1 MSRLNHTLR
10 LGLKELTSLRH
21 DSVLLL
27 FLLYAFSVAIY
38 MPAAGSVIGVHN
50 ASVAVVD
57 EDHSLL
63 SRKLTQALQPPEF
76 QPAVSL
82 PAERLDQA
90 MDSGEYTFVINV
102 PVNFQSD
109 LMAGRSPELQ
119 VNVDATAMSQA
130 FMGAG
135 YIGRIFE
142 RELLDY
148 SQRGNVQ
155 SPVLITPKA
164 LFNPNLEGGWFLAVI
179 QIVNNITILAI
190 ILTGTALLREREHGT
205 LDHLLVLPLTALEIM
220 LAKIGSNALVVVICT
235 WVSLVVVVKG
245 ALGVPLSG
253 SMGLF
258 LAVTALYLFA
268 STALGIFL
276 ATLARSTPQFGLL
289 AIPVII
295 DAVAVWRQHTPG
307 QHAPMAAMGDAGV
320 TVDALCQPGHCDP
333 VPGCRLGGGL
343 AGYSGAGADRPG
355 VFQRR
360 PGAVSPQP
368 GLMTPQDLWSATVG
382 AGKPAPTLIT
392 ARSGC

>member
-1 MSRLNHTLR
+1 MQRLAHILR

-57 EDHSLL
+57 EDRSPV
-63 SRKLTQALQPPEF
+63 SRKLAEALQPPEF
-76 QPAVSL
+76 QAAVPLAYAQMDRSL
-82 PAERLDQA
+82 
-90 MDSGEYTFVINV
+90 DSGLFTFVIDI
-102 PVNFQSD
+102 PVNFHSD
-109 LMAGRSPELQ
+109 LLAGRSPEIQ
-119 VNVDATAMSQA
+119 INVDATAMSQA

-142 RELLDY
+142 RELRDY
-148 SQRGNVQ
+148 ANPGGASRTPVQ
-155 SPVLITPKA
+155 LEPRA

-220 LAKIGSNALVVVICT
+220 LAKIASNALVVVLCT
-235 WVSLVVVVKG
+235 WVSLEVIVKW
-245 ALGVPLSG
+245 ALGVPLAG
-253 SMGLF
+253 SLLLF
-258 LAVTALYLFA
+258 LGVTALYLFA

-295 DAVAVWRQHTPG
+295 PMLLLSGGSTPLDSMPQWLQWVMQLSPSTHFVSLG
-307 QHAPMAAMGDAGV
+307 AAILFRDAGLNV
-320 TVDALCQPGHCDP
+320 VWPDLLALAAI
-333 VPGCRLGGGL
+333 GL
-343 AGYSGAGADRPG
+343 AFFAIALAR
-355 VFQRR
+355 FRR
-360 PGAVSPQP
+360 SLAS
-368 GLMTPQDLWSATVG
+368 
-382 AGKPAPTLIT
+382 
-392 ARSGC
+392 

>member
-1 MSRLNHTLR
+1 MHKLAHILR
-10 LGLKELTSLRH
+10 LGIKELTSLRH

-27 FLLYAFSVAIY
+27 FLFYAFSVAIY

-50 ASVAVVD
+50 ASVALVD
-57 EDHSLL
+57 EDNSAL
-63 SRKLTQALQPPEF
+63 SRQLGEALQPPEF
-76 QPAVSL
+76 QRPAAL
-82 PAERLDQA
+82 AYDHLDA
-90 MDSGEYTFVINV
+90 ALDSGRYTFVINV
-102 PVNFQSD
+102 PANFQSD
-109 LMAGRSPELQ
+109 LLAGRSPAVQ

-135 YIGRIFE
+135 YIGRIFQ

-148 SQRGNVQ
+148 SGQAEAASQ
-155 SPVLITPKA
+155 TPVKLTSRA

-220 LAKIGSNALVVVICT
+220 LAKIWSNLLVVVICT
-235 WVSLVVVVKG
+235 WVSLEVIVKG
-245 ALGVPLSG
+245 ALGVPLAG

-258 LAVTALYLFA
+258 LGVTALYLFA

-295 DAVAVWRQHTPG
+295 PMLLLSGGSTPLDSTPTWLQWVMQGSPSTHFVSLAAAILFRNAGIGVVWPDLL
-307 QHAPMAAMGDAGV
+307 A
-320 TVDALCQPGHCDP
+320 
-333 VPGCRLGGGL
+333 L
-343 AGYSGAGADRPG
+343 AGIGL
-355 VFQRR
+355 VFF
-360 PGAVSPQP
+360 AIA
-368 GLMTPQDLWSATVG
+368 LMRFRKSLAS
-382 AGKPAPTLIT
+382 
-392 ARSGC
+392 

>member
-50 ASVAVVD
+50 ASVAMVD

-63 SRKLTQALQPPEF
+63 SRKLGEALQPPEF
-76 QPAVSL
+76 QPAVPL
-82 PAERLDQA
+82 APQRLDQA
-90 MDSGEYTFVINV
+90 MDSGQYTFVINV

-109 LMAGRSPELQ
+109 LLAGRSPELQ
-119 VNVDATAMSQA
+119 INVDATAMSQA

-148 SQRGNVQ
+148 SQRSNTQ
-155 SPVLITPKA
+155 SPVEINAKA

-220 LAKIGSNALVVVICT
+220 LAKIASNALVVVICT
-235 WVSLVVVVKG
+235 WISLVVVVEG

-258 LAVTALYLFA
+258 LAVTGLYLFA

-295 DAVAVWRQHTPG
+295 PMLLLSGGSTPLDSMPQWLQWVMQG
-307 QHAPMAAMGDAGV
+307 SPSTHFVSLGAAILFRDAGW
-320 TVDALCQPGHCDP
+320 TVVWPDILALA
-333 VPGCRLGGGL
+333 VIGL
-343 AGYSGAGADRPG
+343 VFFG
-355 VFQRR
+355 VALARFRR
-360 PGAVSPQP
+360 SLAS
-368 GLMTPQDLWSATVG
+368 
-382 AGKPAPTLIT
+382 
-392 ARSGC
+392 

>member
-1 MSRLNHTLR
+1 MRRLAHTLR

-57 EDHSLL
+57 EDHSAV
-63 SRKLTQALQPPEF
+63 SRKLAEALQPPEF
-76 QPAVSL
+76 QAAVAL
-82 PAERLDQA
+82 PSARLDQA
-90 MDSGEYTFVINV
+90 MDSGQYTFVINL
-102 PVNFQSD
+102 PVNFQAD
-109 LMAGRSPELQ
+109 LLAGRSPQLQ

-142 RELLDY
+142 RELLEYTD
-148 SQRGNVQ
+148 RDAAQ
-155 SPVLITPKA
+155 SPALLNPKA

-220 LAKIGSNALVVVICT
+220 LAKIASNALVVVLCT
-235 WVSLVVVVKG
+235 WVSLEVVVKG
-245 ALGVPLSG
+245 ALGVPLAG
-253 SMGLF
+253 SLGLF
-258 LAVTALYLFA
+258 LGVTALYLFA

-295 DAVAVWRQHTPG
+295 PMLLLSGGSTPLDSMPQWLQWVMQG
-307 QHAPMAAMGDAGV
+307 SPSTHFVSLGAAILFRDAGLAV
-320 TVDALCQPGHCDP
+320 VWPDVAALA
-333 VPGCRLGGGL
+333 VIGL
-343 AGYSGAGADRPG
+343 VFFG
-355 VFQRR
+355 VALARFRR
-360 PGAVSPQP
+360 SLAS
-368 GLMTPQDLWSATVG
+368 
-382 AGKPAPTLIT
+382 
-392 ARSGC
+392 

>member
-57 EDHSLL
+57 EDHSAL
-63 SRKLTQALQPPEF
+63 SRKLAEALQPPEF
-76 QPAVSL
+76 QPAVAL
-82 PAERLDQA
+82 PADRLDQA
-90 MDSGEYTFVINV
+90 MDSGQYTFVINL

-109 LMAGRSPELQ
+109 LLAGRSPELQ

-142 RELLDY
+142 RELLEYADR
-148 SQRGNVQ
+148 SAAN
-155 SPVLITPKA
+155 SPVLLNPKA

-220 LAKIGSNALVVVICT
+220 LAKIASNALVVVLCT
-235 WVSLVVVVKG
+235 WISLEVVVKW
-245 ALGVPLSG
+245 ALGVPLAG
-253 SMGLF
+253 SLGLF

-295 DAVAVWRQHTPG
+295 PMLLLSGGSTPLDSMPQWLQWVMQG
-307 QHAPMAAMGDAGV
+307 SPSTHFVSLGAAILFRDAGLSV
-320 TVDALCQPGHCDP
+320 VWPDVLALA
-333 VPGCRLGGGL
+333 VIGL
-343 AGYSGAGADRPG
+343 VFFG
-355 VFQRR
+355 VALARFRR
-360 PGAVSPQP
+360 SLAS
-368 GLMTPQDLWSATVG
+368 
-382 AGKPAPTLIT
+382 
-392 ARSGC
+392 

>member
-63 SRKLTQALQPPEF
+63 SRKLGEALQPPEF
-76 QPAVSL
+76 QPAVPL
-82 PAERLDQA
+82 DPGRLDQA
-90 MDSGEYTFVINV
+90 MDSGQYTFVINV

-109 LMAGRSPELQ
+109 LLAGRSPELQ
-119 VNVDATAMSQA
+119 INVDATAMSQA

-148 SQRGNVQ
+148 SQRSNTQ
-155 SPVLITPKA
+155 SPVVINAKA

-220 LAKIGSNALVVVICT
+220 LAKIASNALVVVICT
-235 WVSLVVVVKG
+235 WISLVVVVKG

-295 DAVAVWRQHTPG
+295 PMLLLSGGSTPLDSMPQWLQWVMQG
-307 QHAPMAAMGDAGV
+307 SPSTHFVSLGAAILFRDAGWPV
-320 TVDALCQPGHCDP
+320 VWPDILALA
-333 VPGCRLGGGL
+333 VIGL
-343 AGYSGAGADRPG
+343 
-355 VFQRR
+355 VFFSVALARFRR
-360 PGAVSPQP
+360 SLAS
-368 GLMTPQDLWSATVG
+368 
-382 AGKPAPTLIT
+382 
-392 ARSGC
+392 

>member
-63 SRKLTQALQPPEF
+63 SRKLSEALQPPEF
-76 QPAVSL
+76 QPAVPL
-82 PAERLDQA
+82 APEHLDQA
-90 MDSGEYTFVINV
+90 MDSGQYTFVINV

-109 LMAGRSPELQ
+109 LLAGRSPELQ
-119 VNVDATAMSQA
+119 INVDATAMSQA

-155 SPVLITPKA
+155 SPVLINPKA

-235 WVSLVVVVKG
+235 WISLVVVVKG

-258 LAVTALYLFA
+258 LGVTALYLFA

-295 DAVAVWRQHTPG
+295 PMLLLSGGSTPLDSMPQWLQWVMQG
-307 QHAPMAAMGDAGV
+307 SPSTHFVSLGAAILFRDAGWAV
-320 TVDALCQPGHCDP
+320 VWPDILAL
-333 VPGCRLGGGL
+333 GL
-343 AGYSGAGADRPG
+343 IGL
-355 VFQRR
+355 VFFSVALARFRR
-360 PGAVSPQP
+360 SLAS
-368 GLMTPQDLWSATVG
+368 
-382 AGKPAPTLIT
+382 
-392 ARSGC
+392 

>member
-10 LGLKELTSLRH
+10 LGMKELTSLRH

-63 SRKLTQALQPPEF
+63 SRKLSEALQPPEF
-76 QPAVSL
+76 QPAVPL
-82 PAERLDQA
+82 APEHLDQA
-90 MDSGEYTFVINV
+90 MDSGQYTFVINV

-109 LMAGRSPELQ
+109 LLAGRSPELQ
-119 VNVDATAMSQA
+119 INVDATAMSQA

-155 SPVLITPKA
+155 SPVLINPKA

-235 WVSLVVVVKG
+235 WISLVVVVKG

-258 LAVTALYLFA
+258 LGVTALYLFA

-295 DAVAVWRQHTPG
+295 PMLLLSGGSTPLDSMPQWLQWVMQG
-307 QHAPMAAMGDAGV
+307 SPSTHFVSLGAAILFRDAGWAV
-320 TVDALCQPGHCDP
+320 VWPDILAL
-333 VPGCRLGGGL
+333 GL
-343 AGYSGAGADRPG
+343 IGL
-355 VFQRR
+355 VFFSVALARFRR
-360 PGAVSPQP
+360 SLAS
-368 GLMTPQDLWSATVG
+368 
-382 AGKPAPTLIT
+382 
-392 ARSGC
+392 

>member
-63 SRKLTQALQPPEF
+63 SRKLGEALQPPEF
-76 QPAVSL
+76 QPAVPL
-82 PAERLDQA
+82 APGRLDQA
-90 MDSGEYTFVINV
+90 MDSGQYTFVINV

-109 LMAGRSPELQ
+109 LLAGRSPELQ
-119 VNVDATAMSQA
+119 INVDATAMSQA

-148 SQRGNVQ
+148 SQRNNTQ
-155 SPVLITPKA
+155 SPVAINAKA

-220 LAKIGSNALVVVICT
+220 LAKIASNALVVVICT
-235 WVSLVVVVKG
+235 WISLVVVVKS

-295 DAVAVWRQHTPG
+295 PMLLLSGGSTPLDSMPQWLQWVMQG
-307 QHAPMAAMGDAGV
+307 SPSTHFVSLGAAILFRDAGW
-320 TVDALCQPGHCDP
+320 TVVWPDILALA
-333 VPGCRLGGGL
+333 VIGL
-343 AGYSGAGADRPG
+343 VFFG
-355 VFQRR
+355 VALARFRR
-360 PGAVSPQP
+360 SLAS
-368 GLMTPQDLWSATVG
+368 
-382 AGKPAPTLIT
+382 
-392 ARSGC
+392 

>member
-1 MSRLNHTLR
+1 
-10 LGLKELTSLRH
+10 
-21 DSVLLL
+21 
-27 FLLYAFSVAIY
+27 
-38 MPAAGSVIGVHN
+38 
-50 ASVAVVD
+50 
-57 EDHSLL
+57 
-63 SRKLTQALQPPEF
+63 
-76 QPAVSL
+76 
-82 PAERLDQA
+82 
-90 MDSGEYTFVINV
+90 MDSGQYTFVINV

-109 LMAGRSPELQ
+109 LLAGRSPELQ
-119 VNVDATAMSQA
+119 IYVDATAMSQA

-148 SQRGNVQ
+148 SQRSNTQ
-155 SPVLITPKA
+155 SPVIINAKA

-220 LAKIGSNALVVVICT
+220 LAKIASNALVVVICT
-235 WVSLVVVVKG
+235 WISLVVVVKG

-295 DAVAVWRQHTPG
+295 PMLLLSGGSTP
-307 QHAPMAAMGDAGV
+307 
-320 TVDALCQPGHCDP
+320 L
-333 VPGCRLGGGL
+333 
-343 AGYSGAGADRPG
+343 
-355 VFQRR
+355 
-360 PGAVSPQP
+360 
-368 GLMTPQDLWSATVG
+368 
-382 AGKPAPTLIT
+382 T
-392 ARSGC
+392 ACRSGCSGSCRGRRRRTLSALAPQFCFVMPVGRWCGRTSWRWP

>member
-1 MSRLNHTLR
+1 MRRLAHTLR

-57 EDHSLL
+57 EDHSAV
-63 SRKLTQALQPPEF
+63 SRKLAEALQAPEF
-76 QPAVSL
+76 QPAAAL

-90 MDSGEYTFVINV
+90 MDSGQYTFVINV
-102 PVNFQSD
+102 PVNFQAD
-109 LMAGRSPELQ
+109 LLAGRSPELQ

-142 RELLDY
+142 RELLEYANRDAA
-148 SQRGNVQ
+148 Q
-155 SPVLITPKA
+155 SPVSLNPKA

-220 LAKIGSNALVVVICT
+220 LAKIASNALVVVLCT
-235 WVSLVVVVKG
+235 WVSLEVVVKG
-245 ALGVPLSG
+245 ALGVPLAG
-253 SMGLF
+253 SLGLF
-258 LAVTALYLFA
+258 LGVTALYLFA

-295 DAVAVWRQHTPG
+295 PMLLLSGGSTPLDSMPQWLQWVMQG
-307 QHAPMAAMGDAGV
+307 SPSTHFVSLGAAILFRDAGLSV
-320 TVDALCQPGHCDP
+320 VWPDVLALA
-333 VPGCRLGGGL
+333 VIGL
-343 AGYSGAGADRPG
+343 VFFG
-355 VFQRR
+355 VALARFRR
-360 PGAVSPQP
+360 SLAS
-368 GLMTPQDLWSATVG
+368 
-382 AGKPAPTLIT
+382 
-392 ARSGC
+392 